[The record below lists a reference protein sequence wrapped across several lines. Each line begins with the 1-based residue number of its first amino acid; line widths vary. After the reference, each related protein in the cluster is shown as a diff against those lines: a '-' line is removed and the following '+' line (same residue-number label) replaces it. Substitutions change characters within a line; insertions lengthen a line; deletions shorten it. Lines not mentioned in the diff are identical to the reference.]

1 VFDTLIKVYAGEHK
15 YNDDILTISA
25 DMKGSLWLHNVDNS
39 LLEYKI
45 KDKEFKQYTRQ
56 QGLPSTIL
64 HCLSPVV
71 ENTLWI
77 GSPNHLAKFNIQSK
91 EMVVYDHTNELPDEA
106 PTGRDIYYD
115 EETGE
120 YYLFARNY
128 LVKFNNRSQTT
139 FQSGNTLL
147 IQEIVVNNNHSF
159 YHPSSALHLT
169 SKENNLSLHYTIPEY
184 EGEDYTFAYRIND
197 AKTWTQIAGERRINL
212 ISLQEG
218 NYDVELIAFG
228 QSGKQIKR
236 TFSFYIQ
243 PPFWKTAPFIVAIFV
258 LFSALIYWLVTY
270 RIKQVRQK
278 ADLDKM
284 LAQTEMKALH
294 AQMNP
299 HFISNSLNSIREM
312 ILHNQNMGAS
322 HYIAKF
328 AHLIRVTLEQSTQP
342 FISLKNTID
351 YLQRYV
357 EMEQIRNS
365 LFTCTITA
373 DESLDLNETV
383 LPPMLIQ
390 PFIENAIW
398 HGTPNTKKSI
408 TIDVYFKKEN
418 DQLVCVIEDDG
429 MGIEKSL
436 KDKEGG
442 PNLKQ
447 SVGISNI
454 KKRILLLNE
463 KYKLQSSI
471 AIEDKSVVTESRK
484 TGTIVKLK
492 LPVDINE

>member
-1 VFDTLIKVYAGEHK
+1 
-15 YNDDILTISA
+15 
-25 DMKGSLWLHNVDNS
+25 
-39 LLEYKI
+39 
-45 KDKEFKQYTRQ
+45 
-56 QGLPSTIL
+56 
-64 HCLSPVV
+64 
-71 ENTLWI
+71 
-77 GSPNHLAKFNIQSK
+77 
-91 EMVVYDHTNELPDEA
+91 
-106 PTGRDIYYD
+106 
-115 EETGE
+115 
-120 YYLFARNY
+120 
-128 LVKFNNRSQTT
+128 
-139 FQSGNTLL
+139 
-147 IQEIVVNNNHSF
+147 
-159 YHPSSALHLT
+159 
-169 SKENNLSLHYTIPEY
+169 
-184 EGEDYTFAYRIND
+184 
-197 AKTWTQIAGERRINL
+197 
-212 ISLQEG
+212 
-218 NYDVELIAFG
+218 
-228 QSGKQIKR
+228 
-236 TFSFYIQ
+236 
-243 PPFWKTAPFIVAIFV
+243 
-258 LFSALIYWLVTY
+258 
-270 RIKQVRQK
+270 
-278 ADLDKM
+278 
-284 LAQTEMKALH
+284 
-294 AQMNP
+294 
-299 HFISNSLNSIREM
+299 
-312 ILHNQNMGAS
+312 MGAS